1 MSAMAGHDGQFKVG
15 TTAVG
20 YIDSFNLTINN
31 GTAETSKLGERF
43 KRFLATVTDWSGS
56 LSGTL
61 DTSDANQKQMLE
73 ALCGAN
79 AASTQ
84 FSVALV
90 VSPDTQLTGM
100 MIVSSVAIGV
110 AHSDKVTVSFNFQ
123 GTGPL
128 TSEAIQSG
136 GGEG

>member
-1 MSAMAGHDGQFKVG
+1 MGAMAGHDGLFKIG
-15 TTAVG
+15 TEAIA
-20 YIDSFNLTINN
+20 YIDNFNLTLNN

-43 KRFLATVTDWSGS
+43 KRFIATVTDWSGS

-61 DTSDANQKQMLE
+61 DTSDTKQKQMLE

-84 FSVALV
+84 FAVVLV
-90 VSPDTQLTGM
+90 VSPDTQLTGT

-110 AHSDKVTVSFNFQ
+110 SHGDKVTVSFNFQ

-136 GGEG
+136 GSEG